1 MRAITIELPDEIAEL
16 LSPEE
21 RQQLALQTY
30 VLTLVQ
36 THRISVSRG
45 AELLGVSL
53 ADFAKLLAEQGG
65 VYYDY
70 SESDWAAEESTIATL
85 RNPRGSV

>member
-1 MRAITIELPDEIAEL
+1 MRAITIELPDEVAEL

-21 RQQLALQTY
+21 RQRLALQTY

-36 THRISVSRG
+36 KHRMSISRG
-45 AELLGVSL
+45 AELLGMSL
-53 ADFAKLLAEQGG
+53 VDFAKLLGEQGG

-70 SESDWAAEESTIATL
+70 SESDWAMEESTIAEL
-85 RNPRGSV
+85 RNQQ